1 MSESLTPAQI
11 EGLKQQAAYYAVDRF
26 VQSGMVVGLGTGSTA
41 EYAVR
46 EIARRL
52 KERRLRHVVGIPTS
66 RRTAQLALDLGIPLG
81 DLNSH
86 PHVDV
91 VLDGAD
97 EVDPQGNLIKGLGG
111 ALLWEKIVATAAQKV
126 VIMVDMRKQ
135 VKRLGTRSPLP
146 VEVEPF
152 GWRIHVPFLE
162 ERGGQV
168 RIRGTEEGEPFVT
181 DGGHYILDVTFPN
194 GIEDPLRLAQLLN
207 GRAGIVEHGLFLGMA
222 DVIVVSTLKGVE
234 VQEPVGS

>member
-1 MSESLTPAQI
+1 MSADLTPAQV
-11 EGLKQQAAYYAVDRF
+11 EALKQQAAYYAVEQF
-26 VQSGMVVGLGTGSTA
+26 IHSGMVVGLGTGSTA

-46 EIARRL
+46 ELARRL
-52 KERRLRHVVGIPTS
+52 KERKLRHIVGIPTS
-66 RRTAQLALDLGIPLG
+66 RRTARLALDLGISLG

-111 ALLWEKIVATAAQKV
+111 ALLWEKIVATAARQV
-126 VIMVDMRKQ
+126 VILVDMRKR
-135 VKRLGTRSPLP
+135 VPRLGTRGPLP

-152 GWRIHVPFLE
+152 GWRTHIPFLE

-168 RIRGTEEGEPFVT
+168 RIRATEQGEPFVT
-181 DGGHYILDVTFPN
+181 DGGHYILDVTFPE
-194 GIEDPLRLAQLLN
+194 GIEDPWRLARHLESRP
-207 GRAGIVEHGLFLGMA
+207 GVVEHGLFLGMA
-222 DVIVVSTLKGVE
+222 DVIVVGTLEGVE
-234 VQEPVGS
+234 VLRG